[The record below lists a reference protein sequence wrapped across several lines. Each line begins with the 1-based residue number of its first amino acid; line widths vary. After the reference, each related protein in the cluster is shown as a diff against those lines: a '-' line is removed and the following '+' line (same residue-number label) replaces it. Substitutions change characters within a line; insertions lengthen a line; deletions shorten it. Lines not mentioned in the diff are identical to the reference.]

1 MNEEQ
6 LEKISAII
14 QALGNIEV
22 RGKVN
27 LFNLGGCISMLEDI
41 RQQCAGDVKKQGSN
55 EKE

>member
-27 LFNLGGCISMLEDI
+27 LLNLGGCISMLEDI
-41 RQQCAGDVKKQGSN
+41 RQQCTGNAEHQGSS